1 MFLLGKMKN
10 KKPALTIYPS
20 RTLNGC

>member
-20 RTLNGC
+20 CTLNGC